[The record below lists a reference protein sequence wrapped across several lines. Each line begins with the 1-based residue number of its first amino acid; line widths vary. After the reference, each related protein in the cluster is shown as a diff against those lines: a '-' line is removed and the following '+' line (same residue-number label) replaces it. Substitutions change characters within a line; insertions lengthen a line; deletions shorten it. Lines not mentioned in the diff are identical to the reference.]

1 MKLSR
6 LIRGG
11 LLAFAVLAGSY
22 IPADGLEVSLSP
34 TSIELTAVPGERVRD
49 VVTLT
54 NNDSAETLSLTI
66 SLADWTIDAGGGLA
80 LLAPGD
86 SETTITPSVRFT
98 PAFVTLAPSETRDI
112 LIDIATPSDFDA
124 ASARRFALLASAI
137 SPDTRPGN
145 DGLLRKIEVSS
156 LVYLT
161 GARASSDPAILDAG
175 LDAQT
180 LTLSLENTG
189 GAHARLQGTV
199 RIGGRSDTITLPI
212 ASLVIL
218 PGSTRDFQIPLDRQ
232 LPDNPMV
239 TVDLVDTHAPQIPQ
253 GQWPL
258 PRFTAP
264 LEAQPAAALR

>member
-22 IPADGLEVSLSP
+22 IPAYGLKISLSP
-34 TSIELTAVPGERVRD
+34 TSIELTAAPGERVREL
-49 VVTLT
+49 VTLT
-54 NNDSAETLSLTI
+54 NSDSTETLSLTI
-66 SLADWTIDAGGGLA
+66 GLADWTIDGEGGLA
-80 LLAPGD
+80 LLPPGE
-86 SETTITPSVRFT
+86 SENTITPSVRFS
-98 PAFVTLAPSETRDI
+98 PAFVTLAPGETRDI
-112 LIDIATPSDFDA
+112 LVDIAMPSDFDA
-124 ASARRFALLASAI
+124 ASARRFALLASTI

-145 DGLLRKIEVSS
+145 EGLLRKIEVSS

-161 GARASSDPAILDAG
+161 SARASSEPAILDAS
-175 LDAQT
+175 LSAQT
-180 LTLSLENTG
+180 LILSLENTG

-199 RIGGRSDTITLPI
+199 RIDGRGETITLPL

-218 PGSTRDFQIPLDRQ
+218 PGSTRNFQIPLDRQ

-239 TVDLVDTHAPQIPQ
+239 TVDLIDTRAPQSPQ
-253 GQWPL
+253 GQQPL
-258 PRFTAP
+258 QRFTAP